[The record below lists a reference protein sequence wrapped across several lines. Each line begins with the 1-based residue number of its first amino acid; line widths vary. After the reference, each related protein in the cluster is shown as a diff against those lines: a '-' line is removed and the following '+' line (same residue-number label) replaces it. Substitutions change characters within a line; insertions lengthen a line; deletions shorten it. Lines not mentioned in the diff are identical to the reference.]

1 MSEYKKLQ
9 CIKKMDKD
17 YLDRLDSIVNE
28 YAPKLSERVIMN
40 GSAFTLHDFEHHC
53 FDVYKI
59 ISEVLFD
66 EELIYKTD
74 YGISQRELFILNLA
88 VLFHDIGMFNMLGA
102 TRENHSVK
110 SADFVQKEYDDSR
123 SVFKKKS
130 DLTVNELK
138 ALKAIVIAHS
148 DVKDRSVE
156 DKKNGMKS
164 PDLKDYNAKEG
175 KIRAKFLAGV
185 LRLADELDV
194 SSDRLGSG
202 EIEQQIEEGKKQY
215 EELKKHDD
223 LEENRKEL
231 EQWQGFMVSLEHWKR
246 LHLISSVQRNED
258 GKTIELQIDDDYI
271 SICLDEGKT
280 EKSIARECI
289 DIYNEIEK
297 KLNEVMDS
305 AFNQKKFSNYV
316 PVSKIILVTTNE
328 ILDKE
333 ISDGLSVRRLV
344 SKKDDEASNTAKSV
358 TKSGEYPIVLDE
370 KLEKYIYEEITKRN
384 LIKFGHFLLNKIYCA
399 RDWIDT
405 REIVETKIILNKL
418 VDIIVKDINS
428 NTHSDYAIV
437 GIDLVGSLLASR
449 VAFALQ
455 RPLSYIVSEKEEL
468 NNARPEIELS
478 IEKTKKIIL
487 ITDVIVTYDT
497 ILQAIEKYNLKTR
510 IDSIYT
516 IFYRPNYKVSAN
528 NGLVSKTYSIN
539 NMFSIE
545 LFEKKEC
552 MYKKNKCIAQN
563 RKINEGEKDNEN
575 N

>member
-1 MSEYKKLQ
+1 M
-9 CIKKMDKD
+9 
-17 YLDRLDSIVNE
+17 
-28 YAPKLSERVIMN
+28 
-40 GSAFTLHDFEHHC
+40 
-53 FDVYKI
+53 
-59 ISEVLFD
+59 
-66 EELIYKTD
+66 
-74 YGISQRELFILNLA
+74 
-88 VLFHDIGMFNMLGA
+88 
-102 TRENHSVK
+102 
-110 SADFVQKEYDDSR
+110 
-123 SVFKKKS
+123 
-130 DLTVNELK
+130 
-138 ALKAIVIAHS
+138 
-148 DVKDRSVE
+148 
-156 DKKNGMKS
+156 
-164 PDLKDYNAKEG
+164 
-175 KIRAKFLAGV
+175 
-185 LRLADELDV
+185 
-194 SSDRLGSG
+194 
-202 EIEQQIEEGKKQY
+202 
-215 EELKKHDD
+215 
-223 LEENRKEL
+223 
-231 EQWQGFMVSLEHWKR
+231 
-246 LHLISSVQRNED
+246 
-258 GKTIELQIDDDYI
+258 
-271 SICLDEGKT
+271 
-280 EKSIARECI
+280 
-289 DIYNEIEK
+289 
-297 KLNEVMDS
+297 
-305 AFNQKKFSNYV
+305 
-316 PVSKIILVTTNE
+316 
-328 ILDKE
+328 
-333 ISDGLSVRRLV
+333 
-344 SKKDDEASNTAKSV
+344 
-358 TKSGEYPIVLDE
+358 
-370 KLEKYIYEEITKRN
+370 EKYIYEEITKRN

-478 IEKTKKIIL
+478 IEKTKNIIL